1 MVHDAGVL
9 AAWAGRSQIMRRIV
23 DVSSP
28 IDMQQLR
35 GRLGDASVV
44 QFSQPLAEAEY
55 RSLAALL
62 AEHPTVTLRAYGFD
76 EDLATLRFLRWFPRL
91 RRFSV
96 AHLHNL
102 TELAPLHQL
111 SADVELLDIG
121 ETRKPLNLT
130 PVAAFRDLRQLR
142 IVAHRGGLPEL
153 LDANPNLQG
162 LSLWRLPVDQYLPLI
177 ALPHLQSLALTLGSL
192 AHGEWLL
199 QVPTLRYV
207 ALRAVRKLTDL
218 HPVTR
223 LPALQ
228 WLCLDA
234 LTADR
239 LPDFSSCT
247 TLLRADCTAMRH
259 LRHTTSLQGLAA
271 APQLRELSV
280 TESLLPADAFKPFV
294 DHPTLEHVSV
304 GLGTERRSCEAEQLL
319 RRTPPRADTDFAV
332 RYGLL
337 RML

>member
-1 MVHDAGVL
+1 M
-9 AAWAGRSQIMRRIV
+9 SRIV

-28 IDMQQLR
+28 LDMQQLR
-35 GRLGDASVV
+35 VRLDDASVV

-55 RSLAALL
+55 RLLAALL

-102 TELAPLHQL
+102 TDLAPLHQL

-153 LDANPNLQG
+153 IDANPNLQG

-177 ALPHLQSLALTLGSL
+177 ALPPAVTGADPRLVRTRRTAAPGPPASL
-192 AHGEWLL
+192 
-199 QVPTLRYV
+199 R
-207 ALRAVRKLTDL
+207 RATRQFAELTDL
-218 HPVTR
+218 DHPVTR
-223 LPALQ
+223 LPALPNR
-228 WLCLDA
+228 LRLDM
-234 LTADR
+234 R
-239 LPDFSSCT
+239 S
-247 TLLRADCTAMRH
+247 LR
-259 LRHTTSLQGLAA
+259 
-271 APQLRELSV
+271 
-280 TESLLPADAFKPFV
+280 
-294 DHPTLEHVSV
+294 
-304 GLGTERRSCEAEQLL
+304 
-319 RRTPPRADTDFAV
+319 TDFPT
-332 RYGLL
+332 
-337 RML
+337 

>member
-1 MVHDAGVL
+1 M
-9 AAWAGRSQIMRRIV
+9 SRIV

-28 IDMQQLR
+28 IDVHQLR
-35 GRLGDASVV
+35 VRLGDASVV

-55 RSLAALL
+55 RSLAAVL
-62 AEHPTVTLRAYGFD
+62 ADHPTVTLRAYGFD
-76 EDLATLRFLRWFPRL
+76 KDLATLRFLRWFPRL
-91 RRFSV
+91 SRFSV

-102 TELAPLHQL
+102 TDLAPLHQL
-111 SADVELLDIG
+111 NANVELLDIG

-130 PVAAFRDLRQLR
+130 PVAAFHDLRQLR
-142 IVAHRGGLPEL
+142 IVAHRRGLPEL
-153 LDANPNLQG
+153 LDANPGLQG
-162 LSLWRLPVDQYLPLI
+162 LALWRLPIDQHLPLI

-218 HPVTR
+218 DAVTR

-228 WLCLDA
+228 WLWLDA
-234 LTADR
+234 LALDR

-247 TLLRADCTAMRH
+247 PLRRADCTAMRH
-259 LRHTTSLQGLAA
+259 LRHPASLQGLAA
-271 APQLRELSV
+271 APQLRELLV
-280 TESLLPADAFKPFV
+280 TESLLPANAFTPFV
-294 DHPTLEHVSV
+294 DHPTLEHVAV
-304 GLGTERRSCEAEQLL
+304 GLGTERRNREVEQML
-319 RRTPPRADTDFAV
+319 RRTPPRADTDFAAT
-332 RYGLL
+332 YGLL